1 MFFLKKIFNAKSI
14 KIYIIFFNINI
25 INTSFEF
32 IILFKNELILLILP
46 V

>member
-1 MFFLKKIFNAKSI
+1 MQNQLKFILF
-14 KIYIIFFNINI
+14 FFNINI

-46 V
+46 VWLFD